1 MPRSTLPTDSET
13 AILGVLWKQG
23 PCTVREVH
31 ETLEDRD
38 VGYTTVLK
46 LMQIMLGKGLL
57 DRDESQRSHVYR
69 AAVAR
74 EASEARALGDLR
86 RRLFGGSTSQL
97 VLRAL
102 SEAPASKDELLAIK
116 ATLDGLLVERAK
128 ERGKARKQ

>member
-13 AILGVLWKQG
+13 AILQVLWARG
-23 PCTVREVH
+23 PSTVREVH
-31 ETLEDRD
+31 EGLDRSD

-46 LMQIMLGKGLL
+46 LMQIMLAKGLL
-57 DRDESQRSHVYR
+57 ARDESQRSHVYS

-74 EASEARALGDLR
+74 EASEARVLGDLR

-102 SEAPASKDELLAIK
+102 SESPASKDELLAIK
-116 ATLDGLLVERAK
+116 ATLDELLAERSKA
-128 ERGKARKQ
+128 RGKGRG

>member
-13 AILGVLWKQG
+13 AILQVLWARG
-23 PCTVREVH
+23 PSTVREVH
-31 ETLEDRD
+31 EGLADRE

-46 LMQIMLGKGLL
+46 LMQIMLQKGLL
-57 DRDESQRSHVYR
+57 ARDESQRSHVYQ

-86 RRLFGGSTSQL
+86 QRLFGGSTSQL

-116 ATLDGLLVERAK
+116 ATLDGLLAERSK
-128 ERGKARKQ
+128 KRGKGRG

>member
-13 AILGVLWKQG
+13 AILRVLWARG
-23 PCTVREVH
+23 PSTVREVH
-31 ETLEDRD
+31 EALDNQG

-46 LMQIMLGKGLL
+46 LMQIMLQKGLL
-57 DRDESQRSHVYR
+57 ARDESQRSHVYR

-74 EASEARALGDLR
+74 DASEARALGDLR

-102 SEAPASKDELLAIK
+102 SEAPASKDELMAIK
-116 ATLDGLLVERAK
+116 ATLDGLLAERSK
-128 ERGKARKQ
+128 QRGKGRK

>member
-1 MPRSTLPTDSET
+1 VQE
-13 AILGVLWKQG
+13 
-23 PCTVREVH
+23 E
-31 ETLEDRD
+31 LEQRD

-46 LMQIMLGKGLL
+46 LMQIMLSKGLL
-57 DRDESQRSHVYR
+57 ARDESQRSHIYR

-86 RRLFGGSTSQL
+86 ERLFGGSTSQL

-116 ATLDGLLVERAK
+116 ATLDELLDERSK
-128 ERGKARKQ
+128 QRKGRG

>member
-13 AILGVLWKQG
+13 AILRVLWARG
-23 PCTVREVH
+23 PSTVREVH
-31 ETLEDRD
+31 EGLEERD

-46 LMQIMLGKGLL
+46 LMQIMLSKGLL
-57 DRDESQRSHVYR
+57 ARDESQRSHVYR

-86 RRLFGGSTSQL
+86 QRLFGGSTSQL

-116 ATLDGLLVERAK
+116 ATLDELLAARSK
-128 ERGKARKQ
+128 QRGKGHG

>member
-13 AILGVLWKQG
+13 AILRVLWARG
-23 PCTVREVH
+23 PSTVREVQ
-31 ETLEDRD
+31 EELEQRD

-46 LMQIMLGKGLL
+46 LMQIMLSKGLL
-57 DRDESQRSHVYR
+57 ARDESQRSHIYR

-86 RRLFGGSTSQL
+86 ERLFGGSTSQL

-116 ATLDGLLVERAK
+116 ATLDELLDERSK
-128 ERGKARKQ
+128 QRKGRG

>member
-13 AILGVLWKQG
+13 AILRVLWARG
-23 PCTVREVH
+23 PSTVRDVH
-31 ETLEDRD
+31 DRLDDRD

-46 LMQIMLGKGLL
+46 LMQIMLSKGLL
-57 DRDESQRSHVYR
+57 ARDESQRSHVYR

-74 EASEARALGDLR
+74 GASEARALGDLR

-102 SEAPASKDELLAIK
+102 SEAPASKEELLAIK
-116 ATLDGLLVERAK
+116 ATLDELLAERSK
-128 ERGKARKQ
+128 ERKGRG

>member
-13 AILGVLWKQG
+13 AILRVLWARG
-23 PCTVREVH
+23 PSTVREVH
-31 ETLEDRD
+31 EGLADRD

-46 LMQIMLGKGLL
+46 LMQIMLQKGLL
-57 DRDESQRSHVYR
+57 ARDESQRSHVYE
-69 AAVAR
+69 AAVER

-86 RRLFGGSTSQL
+86 QRLFGGSTSQL

-116 ATLDGLLVERAK
+116 ATLDELLAERSK
-128 ERGKARKQ
+128 GRGKGR